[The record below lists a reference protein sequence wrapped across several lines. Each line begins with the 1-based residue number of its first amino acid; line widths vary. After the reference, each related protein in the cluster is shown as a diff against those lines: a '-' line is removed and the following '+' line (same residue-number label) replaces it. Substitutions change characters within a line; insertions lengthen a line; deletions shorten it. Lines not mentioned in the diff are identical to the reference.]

1 LVSNP
6 EPASDYSSFVRA
18 LLPLIA
24 VADFMS
30 VACSPVT
37 GKSIVCGT
45 GSMTKIHFYLFNL
58 DGNVVKVD

>member
-1 LVSNP
+1 
-6 EPASDYSSFVRA
+6 
-18 LLPLIA
+18 LLPLIV